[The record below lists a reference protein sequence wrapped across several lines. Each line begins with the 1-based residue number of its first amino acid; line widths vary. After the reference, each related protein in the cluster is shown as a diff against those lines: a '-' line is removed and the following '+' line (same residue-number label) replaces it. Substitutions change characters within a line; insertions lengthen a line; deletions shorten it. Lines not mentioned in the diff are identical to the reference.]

1 MLLALLGMALGPADE
16 ELVRRFTG
24 GDAGAF
30 GLLVERYQ
38 DRVYTLCLRWL
49 RDRQVAEEVAQ
60 DVFVAVYRALPRFR
74 GDAKFSTWLF
84 RIAVNHCKNKRQY
97 QQRRQVNR
105 HEPLEGLQQADR
117 PERQL
122 ASPSPGTDRT
132 VHVSDAED
140 LLRRGLAELDESY
153 RAIVVLRDIQ
163 GLAYEE
169 IADILDLPRG
179 TVKSRLHR
187 ARAQLARSLARFAGR
202 DDIFE

>member
-1 MLLALLGMALGPADE
+1 MLLALLGMALGPSDE
-16 ELVRRFTG
+16 ELVRRFKG
-24 GDAGAF
+24 GDQSAF
-30 GLLVERYQ
+30 SVLVERYQ
-38 DRVYTLCLRWL
+38 DRIFTLCLRWL
-49 RDRQVAEEVAQ
+49 RDRQVSEEVAQ

-74 GDAKFSTWLF
+74 GEARFSTWLF

-97 QQRRQVNR
+97 QQRRHRNQ
-105 HEPLEGLQQADR
+105 HEPLEGEPREDRADR
-117 PERQL
+117 QL
-122 ASPSPGTDRT
+122 PSQEPGTDRSL
-132 VHVSDAED
+132 HVSDAED
-140 LLRRGLAELDESY
+140 LLRQGLAELDEGY

-187 ARAQLARSLARFAGR
+187 ARAQLARSLSRFADR